1 MHAGPNPPPRRR
13 PSIQVLFDVFVHLP
27 FMYFPTFY
35 AVKESVQGSSW
46 SPMDWV
52 QGGCTKYYNNFQA
65 DFTKMFMVR
74 TTPLRHARRPHLNS
88 GEVTRTCD
96 G

>member
-1 MHAGPNPPPRRR
+1 M
-13 PSIQVLFDVFVHLP
+13 FVHLP

-74 TTPLRHARRPHLNS
+74 TIPPPRSGGTPILNVPWLRER
-88 GEVTRTCD
+88 
-96 G
+96 

>member
-1 MHAGPNPPPRRR
+1 
-13 PSIQVLFDVFVHLP
+13 VFFDVFVHLP

-52 QGGCTKYYNNFQA
+52 QDGCIKYYNNFKA
-65 DFTKMFMVR
+65 DFTKMFMVCA
-74 TTPLRHARRPHLNS
+74 TPLASLWRRPHLKRTVAS
-88 GEVTRTCD
+88 GKVTRTCD